1 MKSRVFVCVVITF
14 LVVMGSAQASQ
25 IEIDIMD
32 KVTLK
37 EKIITIGDISQVTGD
52 DDKLIKIINDIEVGR
67 TPWPNN
73 HRRVDRDFFK
83 MRLLSSG
90 ISLSDIVFEGSEAAI
105 VSVESTKITGTEI
118 VEKAK
123 EHLLFATQS
132 FNRDITIEVGNNP
145 GDQWVTKKRDEIY
158 LDASLADISKNRG
171 NVVVMVMANADGVL
185 LFKIPVRFKVR
196 VFEFIAIAK
205 NKIDRHKSLTA
216 ENVFLARRETT
227 NVNGEIF
234 SDVESLRGKVA
245 STQILPFTVITEEI
259 IETPPTIKKGDT
271 VKLFI
276 KTEKFKIVTKG
287 LAQENGVTGEIIKV
301 QNFDTKKVLH
311 GRIVDYENVQ
321 ILF

>member
-1 MKSRVFVCVVITF
+1 MKSKVFLYLVMTF
-14 LVVMGSAQASQ
+14 LAVMITAQASQ

-37 EKIITIGDISQVTGD
+37 EKIITIRDISQVTGD
-52 DDKLIKIINDIEVGR
+52 DDTLIKKINDIEVGK

-73 HRRVDRDFFK
+73 HRRIDRDFFK
-83 MRLLSSG
+83 MRLVSSG
-90 ISLSDIVFEGSEAAI
+90 IGLSDIVFEGSKAAI
-105 VSVESTKITGTEI
+105 VSVEATKITGTEI
-118 VEKAK
+118 TEKAK

-132 FNRDITIEVGNNP
+132 FNRDITIELENNP

-158 LDASLADISKNRG
+158 IDASLADGNKNRG

-185 LFKIPVRFKVR
+185 LFKIPVRFNVR
-196 VFEFIAIAK
+196 VFESIAVTK
-205 NKIDRHKSLTA
+205 KKIDRHESLTA
-216 ENVFLARRETT
+216 ENVFMARRETT
-227 NVNGEIF
+227 KVSGEIF
-234 SDVESLRGKVA
+234 SDIESLRGKIA
-245 STQILPFTVITEEI
+245 STQIVPFAVITEEI
-259 IETPPTIKKGDT
+259 IETPPTIKRGDT

-276 KTEKFKIVTKG
+276 RTENFKIITKG

-301 QNFDTKKVLH
+301 QNFDTKKVLR